1 MRFARSLPGVQVI
14 GGALFGSLGLLL
26 FISLGG
32 SLQSYLPFA
41 LLALLAVGLGLL
53 SVARSW
59 GEVKTSY
66 SLLLTNLLALSIVLF
81 LFPNQEHPFAHA
93 LCSALML
100 VAVVDGSLV
109 MAERPRWLCHGAV
122 AVSFVLLVAIFPAAR
137 DWQILGPLVLLVVWK
152 SLVNLSF
159 GHALEKRLKRNQLEA
174 FQATVVTLN
183 HEFNNVAAVTDGL
196 LKKIHDQKNQAVN
209 LEPSDLA
216 MLDRNLKRLV
226 QLIKRFRGLKAYE
239 EIEYVGA
246 VKMVEL
252 PRD

>member
-1 MRFARSLPGVQVI
+1 MRFAQSLPGVQVI
-14 GGALFGSLGLLL
+14 GGALFGALGLLL

-41 LLALLAVGLGLL
+41 LLAFLAIALGLV
-53 SVARSW
+53 SVVRSW
-59 GEVKTSY
+59 SELRTSY
-66 SLLLTNLLALSIVLF
+66 SLLFTNLVALLIVLF
-81 LFPNQEHPFAHA
+81 LFPNQKHPFAHA

-109 MAERPRWLCHGAV
+109 MAARPRWICSGVV
-122 AVSFVLLVAIFPAAR
+122 AISVVLLVAFFPAAR
-137 DWQILGPLVLLVVWK
+137 DWQILGPLVLLVAWK

-159 GHALEKRLKRNQLEA
+159 GRALEAKLKRNQLEA

-183 HEFNNVAAVTDGL
+183 HEFNNVAAVTDGI
-196 LKKIHDQKNQAVN
+196 LKKVHHQKMQAVT
-209 LEPSDLA
+209 LEPADVE